1 VSKRVLQVTEQLVQP
16 ILDALGLELVD
27 LEFVREGGRWFL
39 RVFIDKPGGVSLTD
53 CQNVSERLGP
63 LLDVK
68 DPIPHAYHLEV
79 SSPGLERPLKK
90 PADYVRY
97 QGRKV
102 QVRTYAP
109 IEGRRRFVGR
119 LQKAGTEEITVE
131 VDGVEFTIP
140 LAQVAAARLAVEL

>member
-1 VSKRVLQVTEQLVQP
+1 MGKRVLQVTEQLVQP

-53 CQNVSERLGP
+53 CQSVAERLGP

-79 SSPGLERPLKK
+79 SSPGLDRPLKK

-109 IEGRRRFVGR
+109 IQGRRRFVGR
-119 LQKAGTEEITVE
+119 LQKAGPEEITVE

-140 LAQVAAARLAVEL
+140 LAQIAAARLAVEL

>member
-1 VSKRVLQVTEQLVQP
+1 MGKRVLQVTEELVQP

-53 CQNVSERLGP
+53 CQSVSERLGP
-63 LLDVK
+63 LLDIK

-79 SSPGLERPLKK
+79 SSPGLDRPLKK
-90 PADYVRY
+90 PADYARY

-102 QVRTYAP
+102 QVKTYAP
-109 IEGRRRFVGR
+109 IEGRRRFLGR
-119 LQKAGTEEITVE
+119 LQRVGTEEITVE

-140 LAQVAAARLAVEL
+140 LAQIAAARLAVEL

>member
-1 VSKRVLQVTEQLVQP
+1 MSKRVVQVTEELVRP
-16 ILDALGLELVD
+16 IVEQLGLELVEV
-27 LEFVREGGRWFL
+27 EFVREGGRWFL
-39 RVFIDKPGGVSLTD
+39 RVFIDKPGGVTLTD

-68 DPIPHAYHLEV
+68 DPIPHPYHLEV

-97 QGRKV
+97 QGHKV

-109 IEGRRRFVGR
+109 VEGRRRFVGR
-119 LQKAGTEEITVE
+119 LQKAGPEEITVE

-140 LAQVAAARLAVEL
+140 LAQIAAARLAVEL